1 MGDETENSH
10 EEGFSYSPS
19 ESDQLMNVNLNKT
32 STFAALR
39 NPVYRKLWFA
49 ILLSGTCGA
58 AQDTAAT
65 WTMNMLGSST
75 FLLSL
80 ISTVASLPFFLFTL
94 PAGAL
99 ADMVNRRRLL
109 CFMNLWLAGA
119 AVLLAILSS
128 FQLLNPYVLL
138 FCVFLIGIGFAFHA
152 PAWSAIVPD
161 LVTDEELPSAATL
174 GGLQLNVSGIIGPA
188 LGGVLL
194 YFLGAN
200 WVFAVNALCFVVVI
214 FALLHGKGPE
224 AESGFPLENFLES
237 FSTAV
242 RYVRY
247 SPAFQVV
254 LARNILFAF
263 FISALPALIPVI
275 GLKELRLQP
284 CSLGLLFTS
293 MAAGSVFSAIFV
305 LPRAREKLSS
315 NTLIVLGNLLVA
327 VVYVLMALVRQREL
341 FLVVAALAGVG
352 WTLSAS
358 ELWVAAQRTMP
369 SWARGRMN
377 ATVIMLSQGAIALG
391 GIVWGFSSQAA
402 GVNVTLIV
410 AAVAMALTLLLAIP
424 LSINFTTSLSF
435 DPPPIS
441 CVMMPLVNNPEPR
454 DGPVAITFEIE
465 VDRLRGREF
474 LRLMREVRSIHRR
487 NGAFTWRLDED
498 LTRSNIYRIEMM
510 VPSWAGYLLQR
521 DRLTKAEQ
529 ETINKVWRL
538 HVGEDIPEERYYLCV
553 NRELDVRGT
562 TVTHP
567 SNMPMTPL
575 DLDAQE
581 VQRTSRAVH

>member
-1 MGDETENSH
+1 MASAT
-10 EEGFSYSPS
+10 
-19 ESDQLMNVNLNKT
+19 LMNVRLNKT
-32 STFAALR
+32 STFAALQ

-49 ILLSGTCGA
+49 ILLSGTCVA

-80 ISTVASLPFFLFTL
+80 IATVASLPFFLFTL

-99 ADMVNRRRLL
+99 ADIVNRRKLL

-119 AVLLAILSS
+119 AVLLAILAS
-128 FQLLNPYVLL
+128 FRLLDPYILL

-161 LVTDEELPSAATL
+161 MVTDEELPSAATL

-200 WVFAVNALCFVVVI
+200 WVFGLNALCFIVVI
-214 FALLHGKGPE
+214 LALLQWKGPE
-224 AESGFPLENFLES
+224 TESRFPTENFLES

-242 RYVRY
+242 RYVRH
-247 SPAFQVV
+247 SPAIQVL

-263 FISALPALIPVI
+263 FISVIPALIPVL

-284 CSLGLLFTS
+284 CILGLLFTS
-293 MAAGSVFSAIFV
+293 MGAGSVFSAVFI
-305 LPRAREKLSS
+305 LPRTRERLSS
-315 NTLIVLGNLLVA
+315 NTLIVLGNLLV
-327 VVYVLMALVRQREL
+327 VLVYVLMAVVRQPEL
-341 FLVVAALAGVG
+341 FLVVAALAGAG

-358 ELWVAAQRTMP
+358 ELWVAAQRAMP
-369 SWARGRMN
+369 GWARGRMN
-377 ATVIMLSQGAIALG
+377 ATVIMVSQGAIALG
-391 GIVWGFSSQAA
+391 GIVWGFSSQVA
-402 GVNVTLIV
+402 GINVTLVV
-410 AAVAMALTLLLAIP
+410 AAVAMALSLLLAIP

-441 CVMMPLVNNPEPR
+441 CVMMPLVNNPQPR

-465 VDRLRGREF
+465 VDRMRGREF
-474 LRLMREVRSIHRR
+474 LRLMREVRLIHRR
-487 NGAFTWRLDED
+487 NGAYRWRLDED
-498 LTRSNIYRIEMM
+498 LTRSNVYRIEMM
-510 VPSWAGYLLQR
+510 VPSWSGYLLQR
-521 DRLTKAEQ
+521 ERLTKAEQ
-529 ETINKVWRL
+529 ETLKKVWQL
-538 HVGEDIPEERYYLCV
+538 HVGEDVPEERYYLCA
-553 NRELDVRGT
+553 NRELDACGT
-562 TVTHP
+562 TVIHASSTLT
-567 SNMPMTPL
+567 SPL
-575 DLDAQE
+575 DLGAQG
-581 VQRTSRAVH
+581 VQRAS

>member
-1 MGDETENSH
+1 
-10 EEGFSYSPS
+10 
-19 ESDQLMNVNLNKT
+19 MNVNPNKT

-49 ILLSGTCGA
+49 ILLSGTCVA

-65 WTMNMLGSST
+65 WTMNMLGSSA

-99 ADMVNRRRLL
+99 ADIVNRRKLL

-128 FQLLNPYVLL
+128 SQLLNPYVLL

-152 PAWSAIVPD
+152 PAWSASVPD

-214 FALLHGKGPE
+214 FALLQWKGRE
-224 AESGFPLENFLES
+224 AESGLPLENFLES

-247 SPAFQVV
+247 SPAIQVV
-254 LARNILFAF
+254 LARNVLFAF
-263 FISALPALIPVI
+263 FISVIPALIPVI

-341 FLVVAALAGVG
+341 FLVVAALAGAG

-358 ELWVAAQRTMP
+358 ELWVAAQRSMP

-402 GVNVTLIV
+402 GVQVTLIV
-410 AAVAMALTLLLAIP
+410 AAVAMALSLLLAIP

-441 CVMMPLVNNPEPR
+441 CVMMPLISNPEPR

-465 VDRLRGREF
+465 IDRLRGREF
-474 LRLMREVRSIHRR
+474 LRLMREVRLIQRR
-487 NGAFTWRLDED
+487 NGAFSWRLDED

-510 VPSWAGYLLQR
+510 VPSWSGYLLQR

-538 HVGEDIPEERYYLCV
+538 HVGEDVPEERYYLCA
-553 NRELDVRGT
+553 NRELDARGT
-562 TVTHP
+562 TVAHFP
-567 SNMPMTPL
+567 SMPTAPL
-575 DLDAQE
+575 DLCAQE
-581 VQRTSRAVH
+581 VQPTSRAVH

>member
-1 MGDETENSH
+1 
-10 EEGFSYSPS
+10 
-19 ESDQLMNVNLNKT
+19 MNVRLNKT
-32 STFAALR
+32 STFTALR
-39 NPVYRKLWFA
+39 NPIYRKLWFA
-49 ILLSGTCGA
+49 ILLSGTCVA

-99 ADMVNRRRLL
+99 ADMINRRKLL

-119 AVLLAILSS
+119 AVLLAILGSL
-128 FQLLNPYVLL
+128 QLLTPYLLL
-138 FCVFLIGIGFAFHA
+138 FCVFLIGVGFAFHA
-152 PAWSAIVPD
+152 PAWSAIIPD
-161 LVTDEELPSAATL
+161 VVTDEELPSAAAL

-214 FALLHGKGPE
+214 LALLKWKGPA
-224 AESGFPLENFLES
+224 AESGLPVENFLES

-247 SPAFQVV
+247 SPAIQVV
-254 LARNILFAF
+254 LTRNILFAF
-263 FISALPALIPVI
+263 FISVIPALIPVI
-275 GLKELRLQP
+275 GLKELRLRP
-284 CSLGLLFTS
+284 CSLGLLFTC
-293 MAAGSVFSAIFV
+293 MGAGSVLSAIFV
-305 LPRAREKLSS
+305 LPRARKRLRS
-315 NTLIVLGNLLVA
+315 NTLIVLGNLLV
-327 VVYVLMALVRQREL
+327 VLVYVLMAFVRQREL
-341 FLVVAALAGVG
+341 FLVVAALAGAG

-358 ELWVAAQRTMP
+358 ELWVAAQRAMP

-377 ATVIMLSQGAIALG
+377 ATVIMVSQGAIALG
-391 GIVWGFSSQAA
+391 GVVWGFSSQAA
-402 GVNVTLIV
+402 GVNVTLVV
-410 AAVAMALTLLLAIP
+410 AAVAMALSLLLAIP
-424 LSINFTTSLSF
+424 LSIDFTTSLSF
-435 DPPPIS
+435 DPPPIN
-441 CVMMPLVNNPEPR
+441 CVMMPLVSNPQPR

-465 VDRLRGREF
+465 VDRMRGREF
-474 LRLMREVRSIHRR
+474 LRLMREVRLIHRR
-487 NGAFTWRLDED
+487 NGAFGWRLDED
-498 LTRSNIYRIEMM
+498 LTRSDIYRIEMM
-510 VPSWAGYLLQR
+510 VPSWTGYLLQR

-538 HVGEDIPEERYYLCV
+538 HVGEDVPQEHYYLCV
-553 NRELDVRGT
+553 NRELDARGT

-567 SNMPMTPL
+567 SSMHATPL
-575 DLDAQE
+575 DLSTQE
-581 VQRTSRAVH
+581 VQRTS

>member
-1 MGDETENSH
+1 
-10 EEGFSYSPS
+10 
-19 ESDQLMNVNLNKT
+19 MNVHLDKT
-32 STFAALR
+32 STFTALR

-49 ILLSGTCGA
+49 ILLSGTCVA

-99 ADMVNRRRLL
+99 ADIVNRRKLL

-214 FALLHGKGPE
+214 FALLQWKGPE
-224 AESGFPLENFLES
+224 AESGFPVENFLES

-247 SPAFQVV
+247 SPAIQVV
-254 LARNILFAF
+254 LARNVLFAF
-263 FISALPALIPVI
+263 FISVIPALIPVI

-327 VVYVLMALVRQREL
+327 AVYVLMALVRQREL
-341 FLVVAALAGVG
+341 FLVVAALAGAG

-410 AAVAMALTLLLAIP
+410 AAVAMALSLLLAIP
-424 LSINFTTSLSF
+424 LSINFTTALSF

-441 CVMMPLVNNPEPR
+441 CVMMPLVNNPQPR

-465 VDRLRGREF
+465 IDRLRGREF
-474 LRLMREVRSIHRR
+474 LRLMREVRLIHRR
-487 NGAFTWRLDED
+487 NGAFSWRLDED

-510 VPSWAGYLLQR
+510 VPSWTGYLLQR
-521 DRLTKAEQ
+521 ERLTKAEQ

-538 HVGEDIPEERYYLCV
+538 HVGEDVPEERYYLSA
-553 NRELDVRGT
+553 NRELDGRGT
-562 TVTHP
+562 TVAH
-567 SNMPMTPL
+567 SSSMPISPL
-575 DLDAQE
+575 DLCAQE
-581 VQRTSRAVH
+581 VQPTSRGVH

>member
-1 MGDETENSH
+1 
-10 EEGFSYSPS
+10 
-19 ESDQLMNVNLNKT
+19 MNVHLNKT

-49 ILLSGTCGA
+49 ILLSGTCVA

-99 ADMVNRRRLL
+99 ADMVNRRKLL

-119 AVLLAILSS
+119 AVLLALLGS

-174 GGLQLNVSGIIGPA
+174 GGLQLNVSGILGPA

-200 WVFAVNALCFVVVI
+200 WVFAVNALCFFVVI
-214 FALLHGKGPE
+214 FALLQWKGPE
-224 AESGFPLENFLES
+224 AESEFPLENFLDS
-237 FSTAV
+237 FSAAI

-247 SPAFQVV
+247 SQAIQVV
-254 LARNILFAF
+254 LARNVLFAF
-263 FISALPALIPVI
+263 FISVIPALIPVI

-293 MAAGSVFSAIFV
+293 MAGGSVFSAIFV
-305 LPRAREKLSS
+305 LPRARERLSS
-315 NTLIVLGNLLVA
+315 NTLVVMGNLLIVL
-327 VVYVLMALVRQREL
+327 VYVLMAFVRQREL
-341 FLVVAALAGVG
+341 FLIVAALAGAG

-377 ATVIMLSQGAIALG
+377 ATVIVVSQGAIALG

-410 AAVAMALTLLLAIP
+410 AAVAMALSLLLAIP
-424 LSINFTTSLSF
+424 LSISFTTSLSF
-435 DPPPIS
+435 EPPPIS
-441 CVMMPLVNNPEPR
+441 CVMMPLVNNPQPG
-454 DGPVAITFEIE
+454 DGPVAITFEFE

-474 LRLMREVRSIHRR
+474 LRLMSEVRLIHHR
-487 NGAFTWRLDED
+487 NGAFSWRLDED

-510 VPSWAGYLLQR
+510 VPSWSGYLLQR
-521 DRLTKAEQ
+521 ERLTKAEQ

-538 HVGEDIPEERYYLCV
+538 HVGEDVPEERFYLCV
-553 NRELDVRGT
+553 NRELNARRT

-567 SNMPMTPL
+567 SSMPTPPI
-575 DLDAQE
+575 DLSSQE
-581 VQRTSRAVH
+581 VQRTT

>member
-1 MGDETENSH
+1 
-10 EEGFSYSPS
+10 
-19 ESDQLMNVNLNKT
+19 MNVHLNKT

-49 ILLSGTCGA
+49 ILLSGTCVA
-58 AQDTAAT
+58 AQDTAAA

-99 ADMVNRRRLL
+99 ADMVNRRKLL
-109 CFMNLWLAGA
+109 CLMNLWLAGP
-119 AVLLAILSS
+119 AIPVALLSS
-128 FQLLNPYVLL
+128 FRLLNPYVLL
-138 FCVFLIGIGFAFHA
+138 LFVFLIGVGFAFHA

-174 GGLQLNVSGIIGPA
+174 GGLRLNVSGIIGPA

-200 WVFAVNALCFVVVI
+200 WVFAVNALCFFVVI
-214 FALLHGKGPE
+214 VALLQWKGPV
-224 AESGFPLENFLES
+224 AESALPPESFFES
-237 FSTAV
+237 FSAAI

-247 SPAFQVV
+247 SPTFQVV
-254 LARNILFAF
+254 LARHVLFAF
-263 FISALPALIPVI
+263 FISVIPALIPVI

-284 CSLGLLFTS
+284 CSLGLLFAS

-341 FLVVAALAGVG
+341 FLVVAALGGAG

-369 SWARGRMN
+369 GWARGRMN
-377 ATVIMLSQGAIALG
+377 ATVIMLSQGAIASG

-402 GVNVTLIV
+402 GVNVTLVV
-410 AAVAMALTLLLAIP
+410 ASVAMALTLLLAIP

-441 CVMMPLVNNPEPR
+441 CVMMPLVNNPQPR
-454 DGPVAITFEIE
+454 DGPVAITFEFEI
-465 VDRLRGREF
+465 DRLRGREF
-474 LRLMREVRSIHRR
+474 LRLMREVRLIHRR
-487 NGAFTWRLDED
+487 NGAFSWRLDED

-510 VPSWAGYLLQR
+510 VPSWSGYLLQR
-521 DRLTKAEQ
+521 ERLTKAEQ

-538 HVGEDIPEERYYLCV
+538 HVGEDVPEERYYLCA
-553 NRELDVRGT
+553 NRELDARGT
-562 TVTHP
+562 TVAHFP
-567 SNMPMTPL
+567 SMPISPL
-575 DLDAQE
+575 DLCAQA
-581 VQRTSRAVH
+581 VQPTSRAVH

>member
-1 MGDETENSH
+1 
-10 EEGFSYSPS
+10 
-19 ESDQLMNVNLNKT
+19 MNVHLNKT

-49 ILLSGTCGA
+49 ILLSGTCVA
-58 AQDTAAT
+58 AQDTAAA

-119 AVLLAILSS
+119 AVLLAILGS

-200 WVFAVNALCFVVVI
+200 WVFGVNALCFVVVI
-214 FALLHGKGPE
+214 FALLQWKAPE

-237 FSTAV
+237 FSAAV

-247 SPAFQVV
+247 SPAIQVV
-254 LARNILFAF
+254 LARNVLFAF
-263 FISALPALIPVI
+263 FISVIPALMPVI

-293 MAAGSVFSAIFV
+293 MGAGSVFSAIFV

-341 FLVVAALAGVG
+341 FLVVAALAGAG

-358 ELWVAAQRTMP
+358 ELWVAAQRAMP

-410 AAVAMALTLLLAIP
+410 AAVAMALSLLLAIP

-441 CVMMPLVNNPEPR
+441 CVMMPLANNPEPR

-465 VDRLRGREF
+465 IDRLRGREF
-474 LRLMREVRSIHRR
+474 LRLMREVRLIHRR
-487 NGAFTWRLDED
+487 NGAFSWRLDED

-510 VPSWAGYLLQR
+510 VPSWTGYLLQR
-521 DRLTKAEQ
+521 ERLTKAEQ

-538 HVGEDIPEERYYLCV
+538 HVGEHVPEERYYLCV
-553 NRELDVRGT
+553 NRELDARNT
-562 TVTHP
+562 TLAH
-567 SNMPMTPL
+567 SSSMPAAPL
-575 DLDAQE
+575 DLRAQE

>member
-1 MGDETENSH
+1 
-10 EEGFSYSPS
+10 
-19 ESDQLMNVNLNKT
+19 MNVRLNKT
-32 STFAALR
+32 STFAALQ

-49 ILLSGTCGA
+49 ILLSGTCVA

-99 ADMVNRRRLL
+99 ADMVNRRKLL
-109 CFMNLWLAGA
+109 CIMNLWLAGA
-119 AVLLAILSS
+119 AVLLAVLGS

-138 FCVFLIGIGFAFHA
+138 FCVFLIGVGFAFHA
-152 PAWSAIVPD
+152 PAWAAIVPD
-161 LVTDEELPSAATL
+161 VVTDEELPSAAAL

-214 FALLHGKGPE
+214 LALLQWKGPE
-224 AESGFPLENFLES
+224 AESGLPVENFLES

-247 SPAFQVV
+247 SPAIQVV
-254 LARNILFAF
+254 LTRNILFAF
-263 FISALPALIPVI
+263 FISVIPALIPVI
-275 GLKELRLQP
+275 ALKELRLRP
-284 CSLGLLFTS
+284 CSLGLLFAA
-293 MAAGSVFSAIFV
+293 MGAGSVLSAIFV
-305 LPRAREKLSS
+305 LPRSRKRLRS
-315 NTLIVLGNLLVA
+315 NTLIVLGNFLV
-327 VVYVLMALVRQREL
+327 VLVYVLMAFVRQREL
-341 FLVVAALAGVG
+341 FLVVAALAGAG

-358 ELWVAAQRTMP
+358 ELWVAAQRAMP

-377 ATVIMLSQGAIALG
+377 ATVIMVSQGAIALG

-402 GVNVTLIV
+402 GVNVTLVV
-410 AAVAMALTLLLAIP
+410 AAIAMAVSLLLAIP

-435 DPPPIS
+435 DPPPIN
-441 CVMMPLVNNPEPR
+441 CVMMPLVNNPQPR

-465 VDRLRGREF
+465 VDRMRGREF
-474 LRLMREVRSIHRR
+474 LRLMREVRLIHRR
-487 NGAFTWRLDED
+487 NGAFGWRLDED

-510 VPSWAGYLLQR
+510 VPSWTGYLLQR

-529 ETINKVWRL
+529 DTINRVWRL
-538 HVGEDIPEERYYLCV
+538 HVGEDIPQERYYLCV
-553 NRELDVRGT
+553 NRELHARGT

-567 SNMPMTPL
+567 SSTHTTPL
-575 DLDAQE
+575 DLSAQE
-581 VQRTSRAVH
+581 VQRTS

>member
-1 MGDETENSH
+1 
-10 EEGFSYSPS
+10 
-19 ESDQLMNVNLNKT
+19 MNVRLNKT

-49 ILLSGTCGA
+49 ILLSGTCVA

-80 ISTVASLPFFLFTL
+80 ISTVASLRFFLFTL

-99 ADMVNRRRLL
+99 ADMVNRRKLL
-109 CFMNLWLAGA
+109 CIMNLWLAGA
-119 AVLLAILSS
+119 AVLLAILGS
-128 FQLLNPYVLL
+128 FQLLSPYVLL
-138 FCVFLIGIGFAFHA
+138 FCVFLIGVGFAFHA

-161 LVTDEELPSAATL
+161 VVTDEELPSAATL

-214 FALLHGKGPE
+214 LALLQRKGPE
-224 AESGFPLENFLES
+224 AESAFPVENFLES

-247 SPAFQVV
+247 SPAIQVV
-254 LARNILFAF
+254 LTRNILFAF
-263 FISALPALIPVI
+263 FISVIPALIPVI
-275 GLKELRLQP
+275 GLKELRLRP

-293 MAAGSVFSAIFV
+293 MGAGSVLSAIFV
-305 LPRAREKLSS
+305 LPPARKRLSS
-315 NTLIVLGNLLVA
+315 NTLIVMGNLLIVL
-327 VVYVLMALVRQREL
+327 VYVLMAFVRQRAL
-341 FLVVAALAGVG
+341 FLVVAALAGAG

-358 ELWVAAQRTMP
+358 ELWVAAQRAMP

-377 ATVIMLSQGAIALG
+377 ATVIMVSQGAIALG
-391 GIVWGFSSQAA
+391 GIVWGFSRQAA
-402 GVNVTLIV
+402 GVNVTPVV
-410 AAVAMALTLLLAIP
+410 AAVAMAVSLLLAIP

-435 DPPPIS
+435 DPPPIN
-441 CVMMPLVNNPEPR
+441 CVMMPLVNHPQPR

-465 VDRLRGREF
+465 VDRMRGREF
-474 LRLMREVRSIHRR
+474 LRLMREVRLIHRR
-487 NGAFTWRLDED
+487 NGAFGWRLDED

-510 VPSWAGYLLQR
+510 VPSWTGYLLQR

-538 HVGEDIPEERYYLCV
+538 HVGEDVPQERYYLCV
-553 NRELDVRGT
+553 NRELDARRT
-562 TVTHP
+562 TVDTP
-567 SNMPMTPL
+567 LSMPTTPL
-575 DLDAQE
+575 DLSAQE
-581 VQRTSRAVH
+581 LQRTS